1 MKRYTMGAVKD
12 KFKDKADASGAEI
25 KNLLKEHGNKKIG
38 EVTLSQAYQGM
49 RGITGLVTE
58 TSLLDAQ
65 EGIRFRGYSIP
76 ELQEKLP
83 KAPGG
88 GEPLPEGLFY
98 LMLLNELPTE
108 EDVNDITSVWQRRS
122 HVPNHVFATIDALPV
137 SAHPMTMF
145 VTGVMA
151 LQTESN
157 FARAYGNGINKK
169 DYWDPVY
176 DDTMDLIGRLP
187 RIAAYI
193 YRRKYKNSEHIQP
206 NGLLDWAGNLAH
218 MMGYEDESFKEL
230 MRLYMTIHA
239 DHEGGNVSAHT
250 THLVGSALSDPF
262 LSYAAGMNGLAGP
275 LHGLANQ
282 EVIKWIFEMQEQ
294 IGTDEPSK
302 EQIADYVQKTLSSG
316 KVVPGYGH
324 AVLRKTDPRFTAQME
339 FGKKHMPDDKLVNTV
354 WKVYET
360 VPPILQSLGKVKN
373 PWPNVDAHSGALLV
387 HYGLVEYEFYTV
399 LFAVSRALGVLASLC
414 WDRALSFPI
423 ERPKSV
429 TTESVKAWLEGK
441 EEIWE

>member
-1 MKRYTMGAVKD
+1 MGRNIKEG
-12 KFKDKADASGAEI
+12 FKAKADIAAAEI
-25 KNLLKEHGNKKIG
+25 KDLLKEHGGKKIG
-38 EVTLSQAYQGM
+38 EVTLAQIYQGM
-49 RGITGLVTE
+49 RGITGLVSE

-98 LMLLNELPTE
+98 LMLMDELPTE
-108 EDVNDITSVWQRRS
+108 EDVELVTSMLQRRS
-122 HVPNHVFATIDALPV
+122 HVPNHVFDAIDALPLT
-137 SAHPMTMF
+137 AHPMTMF
-145 VTGVMA
+145 VTAIMA
-151 LQTESN
+151 LQTESI
-157 FARAYGNGINKK
+157 FSREYAKGLNKK
-169 DYWDPVY
+169 DYWSATF
-176 DDTMDLIGRLP
+176 DDVMNLIARLP

-193 YRRKYKNSEHIQP
+193 YRRKYKNNDHIHP
-206 NGLLDWAGNLAH
+206 DGMLDWAANFAH
-218 MMGYEDESFKEL
+218 MLGYDNEDFKEL

-250 THLVGSALSDPF
+250 THLVGSALSDPY
-262 LSYAAGMNGLAGP
+262 LSFAAGMNGLAGP

-282 EVIKWIFEMQEQ
+282 EVIKWIFEMQKDL
-294 IGTDEPSK
+294 GTDLPAR
-302 EQIADYVQKTLSSG
+302 EQIAKYAQDTLNAG

-339 FGKKHMPDDKLVNTV
+339 FGKKHMPQDKLCRTV
-354 WKVYET
+354 WNIYEV
-360 VPPILQSLGKVKN
+360 VPPILQSLGKIKN

-387 HYGLVEYEFYTV
+387 HYGMVEYEYYTV
-399 LFAVSRALGVLASLC
+399 LFGVSRALGVMASLC
-414 WDRALSFPI
+414 WDRALGFAL

-429 TTESVKAWLEGK
+429 TTASVKDWLQGK
-441 EEIWE
+441 GEIWGD